1 MDNQIPFYLI
11 YITITEQIN
20 GQSIDNMAYEEA
32 QQLLKTH
39 QSHLSLTVLK
49 PSVSTASSHRS
60 SLSLMQPLQTSMA
73 TGGITTNNISDDIS
87 LSKNTDNNNTTIR
100 ESVDSLASSYIDA
113 LMTSSTSSTALSAMQ
128 HLRSPSAPDFF
139 LQHPNQQL
147 HQIPHHVKSMTII
160 HSMSDHEIKK
170 ALDELAVEQVC

>member
-128 HLRSPSAPDFF
+128 HL
-139 LQHPNQQL
+139 